1 MSEIDIVSE
10 TGKVML
16 QHNAPLSFQAVTKRY
31 GDASALEGLTL
42 DVKAGEFLTLLGPSG
57 SGKTTALNILAGFT
71 QASEGEV
78 YIDDRP
84 VGALPPERRNVG
96 MVFQNFALF
105 PHMSVF
111 DNVAFPLRMR
121 KATRALTREKVGAA
135 LETVHLSGMA
145 DRKPAALSGG
155 QRQRVALARAIVAA
169 PPVLLMDECLSAL
182 DLKLRE
188 EMRDEIRRIHG
199 TLGTTVIFVTHDQS
213 EALSLSDRVA
223 LLNDGRLCQVD
234 HPQAIYDR
242 PATRFVADFIGRTN
256 IIARE
261 AFEHLSGQPLGGPY
275 ASIRPERLH
284 FTPQPGDIRLTG
296 TIEDLTFLGASIEG
310 RLRLSGGQTGGQVLR
325 FAVPRSINAACPDPG
340 QEAVMGCAPAD
351 IVTLND

>member
-1 MSEIDIVSE
+1 MP
-10 TGKVML
+10 
-16 QHNAPLSFQAVTKRY
+16 QHNAPLSFRDVSKHY
-31 GDASALEGLTL
+31 GEATALAGLTL
-42 DVKAGEFLTLLGPSG
+42 EVKAGEFLTLLGPSG

-78 YIDDRP
+78 YIDNRP

-121 KATRALTREKVGAA
+121 KTARGEMRVKVGAA

-188 EMRDEIRRIHG
+188 EMRDEIRRIHA

-223 LLNDGRLCQVD
+223 LLNEGRLCQID

-256 IIARE
+256 IIARATVE
-261 AFEHLSGQPLGGPY
+261 RLCGQGWATPW
-275 ASIRPERLH
+275 ASIRPERLCL
-284 FTPQPGDIRLTG
+284 TPQTGDIRFTG

-310 RLRLSGGQTGGQVLR
+310 RLRLDDGQALR
-325 FAVPRSINAACPDPG
+325 FAVPRTTDAPCPEPG